1 MSRPTE
7 SEREFIK
14 QQDRKFTITG
24 LLQYMQE
31 DSKTKNEGRRQC
43 LERRAEASA

>member
-14 QQDRKFTITG
+14 QQDRKFIITG
-24 LLQYMQE
+24 LLQSMQE
-31 DSKTKNEGRRQC
+31 NSKNEGDSRQC

>member
-31 DSKTKNEGRRQC
+31 DSKNEGRRQC